1 MSVFNREKFLFWLL
15 GLVIAYQ
22 GILFGFALYSCS
34 TRPAGTVTADCP
46 DIGSRWDNYQDKT
59 LAAVLGL
66 IAGGAA
72 LGTVATRKK
81 PDAESSQT
89 PINPDRPEPPRTSKG
104 RPSDR
109 S

>member
-34 TRPAGTVTADCP
+34 TRAPGTVTTDCP
-46 DIGSRWDNYQDKT
+46 DIGTRWDNYQDKT

-81 PDAESSQT
+81 PDAEGS
-89 PINPDRPEPPRTSKG
+89 EPPIQPAIKKG
-104 RPSDR
+104 PLDGPPR
-109 S
+109 SRN